1 MPITALQRKIRSR
14 IADFEVSSIQNSSGK
29 TRHENQSFFHDMLN
43 EPPHC
48 LPPHDRYPLTNDSD
62 GMFKKQGIVFAF
74 LVGI

>member
-1 MPITALQRKIRSR
+1 
-14 IADFEVSSIQNSSGK
+14 
-29 TRHENQSFFHDMLN
+29 MLN

-74 LVGI
+74 LVG